1 VKSDLAEMKK
11 RVLKTIDES
20 IATHVALKSDSDKI
34 AAAADLVISCFS
46 KDGKLLLF
54 GNGGSAAD
62 AEHIAAEFVGRY
74 RRERRAVPAIALST
88 NTPSLTSIGNDY
100 GYDYVFQ
107 RQVEAFCARG
117 DVVIGIST
125 SGNSRNVLLGVKAAK
140 KKGATAIGLT
150 GADGGKLSGLV
161 DLAIRVKSDST
172 PRIQEA
178 HILIG
183 HIISDLVEESL
194 AGRRPRK
201 TKFHV

>member
-1 VKSDLAEMKK
+1 
-11 RVLKTIDES
+11 
-20 IATHVALKSDSDKI
+20 
-34 AAAADLVISCFS
+34 
-46 KDGKLLLF
+46 
-54 GNGGSAAD
+54 
-62 AEHIAAEFVGRY
+62 
-74 RRERRAVPAIALST
+74 
-88 NTPSLTSIGNDY
+88 
-100 GYDYVFQ
+100 
-107 RQVEAFCARG
+107 VEAFCARG

-140 KKGATAIGLT
+140 KKGATAIGFT
-150 GADGGKLSGLV
+150 GEEGGKLSGLV